1 MQNKRAKQFM
11 PFAPLKGF
19 KEALREKEKVIVPKR
34 VLTSDDIDNLNY
46 KFPQLKK
53 GMIVKVVYYSDG
65 NYIELEGM
73 VSKIDNYNKIL
84 TIVKTKIFY
93 NEILDI
99 NGKDI
104 QNYR

>member
-93 NEILDI
+93 KEILDI

>member
-84 TIVKTKIFY
+84 TNSK
-93 NEILDI
+93 
-99 NGKDI
+99 
-104 QNYR
+104 

>member
-53 GMIVKVVYYSDG
+53 GMVVKVVYYSDD
-65 NYIELEGM
+65 NYIELEGIITR
-73 VSKIDNYNKIL
+73 IDNDNRIL

-93 NEILDI
+93 DEILDI
-99 NGKDI
+99 QGKNI
-104 QNYR
+104 EEYR

>member
-53 GMIVKVVYYSDG
+53 GMIVKVVYYSDC

-104 QNYR
+104 QDYR

>member
-34 VLTSDDIDNLNY
+34 ILTSDDIDNLNY

-104 QNYR
+104 QDYR

>member
-1 MQNKRAKQFM
+1 MKNKRAKQFM

-104 QNYR
+104 QDYR

>member
-104 QNYR
+104 QDYR